1 MNKETK
7 RLSKSLMVSHLEG
20 SEQGFQHVLGGS
32 TGLRGLVALE
42 CGWSAHQEFVG
53 GAEWVLL
60 EALDLEKM
68 CEFARV
74 P

>member
-1 MNKETK
+1 MLT
-7 RLSKSLMVSHLEG
+7 VSHLEG

-32 TGLRGLVALE
+32 TRLRGSMALE
-42 CGWSAHQEFVG
+42 CGWSAHQDFVG
-53 GAEWVLL
+53 RAGWVLL
-60 EALDLEKM
+60 DVLGLEKT